1 MKAQV
6 SRDPAKGWIRGWEL
20 RLVAMG
26 PEKLLLRQMASRGKG
41 EAAARPELAP
51 LLSGLLLRLST
62 SFLNSFHKWSH

>member
-1 MKAQV
+1 M
-6 SRDPAKGWIRGWEL
+6 
-20 RLVAMG
+20 RLVALG